1 MRSYRRAAVWEEH
14 MRIALALV
22 LASLSWMLPQPGLAQ
37 GPAPSV
43 LWERPSVPVA
53 ALSVVP
59 AIDAARAPDHRWE
72 GMAVGAGVGALA
84 FGFLGAV
91 VCGVSES
98 GDCNMTTVLGVG
110 LLGAFCGGI
119 IGGVIGGAIPK
130 EEPADSTDEVIE
142 WGS

>member
-1 MRSYRRAAVWEEH
+1 

-22 LASLSWMLPQPGLAQ
+22 LAGLSWMVPQGGLAQ
-37 GPAPSV
+37 GPGPSV
-43 LWERPSVPVA
+43 LWERPSGPVA
-53 ALSVVP
+53 ALAVVP
-59 AIDAARAPDHRWE
+59 EIEAARAPDHRWE

-91 VCGVSES
+91 VCGASES
-98 GDCNMTTVLGVG
+98 KDCNMTAVLGVG